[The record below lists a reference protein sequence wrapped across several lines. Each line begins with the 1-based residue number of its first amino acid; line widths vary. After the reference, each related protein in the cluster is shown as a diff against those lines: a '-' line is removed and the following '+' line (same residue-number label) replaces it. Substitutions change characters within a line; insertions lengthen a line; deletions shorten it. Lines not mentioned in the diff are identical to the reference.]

1 MRDSLDRMSENG
13 KGEKIEEQRRGGR
26 EKVQENGGPGNF
38 IFSSIKLSFKKIDL
52 VLNCAPLH
60 FSYILKIYF

>member
-38 IFSSIKLSFKKIDL
+38 IFSSIK
-52 VLNCAPLH
+52 
-60 FSYILKIYF
+60 